1 MKLNKLF
8 VSALAALAFVACS
21 KDGETGAEGPESGQG
36 MSVTISLRNSGSA
49 AAQAAGKGTRA
60 AEAGFTQDAGTAI
73 ELKSITVFF
82 ADADGN
88 IVETGQF
95 DEAQLTAKKAV
106 FHGINPSATQAIA
119 AANYGDLLPS
129 ATPATI
135 TALKATE
142 LTLADYQSK
151 KLQTEVPLIS
161 GAANLVPD
169 EAANHPADVDHGD
182 DKIAWYKVSLDLVPV
197 LSRIEIGGNLTI
209 TSEMAE
215 GKFVYSAFT
224 MANVGLN
231 GLYEACKLGGGESG
245 ERVYT
250 NANATGFPATGDTS
264 PTPTWMYDALPNTD
278 LIAASGN
285 SASMEKVYAY
295 NVMPGDKP
303 EITLQFN
310 STPMQDLPEGA
321 PVPVSPK
328 AYIKIVNFAEGG
340 SMTLAPGKIYK
351 IEDISFNQDKVTML
365 DNQVLCVEVSVT
377 VQDWEIVDVENP
389 EFGD

>member
-36 MSVTISLRNSGSA
+36 MSVTISLRNSSSA
-49 AAQAAGKGTRA
+49 AAQAAGKGTRSS
-60 AEAGFTQDAGTAI
+60 ETDFTETTTI
-73 ELKSITVFF
+73 TLKKIKVFF

-88 IVETGQF
+88 IVDDGEFT
-95 DEAQLTAKKAV
+95 DEQIGDKLAV

-119 AANYGDLLPS
+119 AANYGELLS
-129 ATPATI
+129 STPATI
-135 TALKATE
+135 TALKATK
-142 LTLADYQSK
+142 LTLVDYQKS
-151 KLQTEVPLIS
+151 KLQEEVPLMS
-161 GAANLVPD
+161 
-169 EAANHPADVDHGD
+169 EAAALEENTDKEHPDTAGETDEEVT
-182 DKIAWYKVSLDLVPV
+182 WCKVSLDLVPV

-209 TSEMAE
+209 TSDME
-215 GKFVYSAFT
+215 GEFVYTAFT

-231 GLYEACKLGGGESG
+231 GLFPACTLGGDESG

-250 NANATGFPATGDTS
+250 NTNATGFPDTGDTS
-264 PTPTWMYDALPNTD
+264 PTPTWMYDALPNTN
-278 LIAASGN
+278 LIEAVGN
-285 SASMEKVYAY
+285 SAPMDKVYAY

-310 STPMQDLPEGA
+310 STPRQDLPEDA

-328 AYIKIVNFAEGG
+328 AYIKIVNFAEGAVNNP
-340 SMTLAPGKIYK
+340 MTLEPGKIYK

-365 DNQVLCVEVSVT
+365 DNQVLCVEVAVT
-377 VQDWEIVDVENP
+377 VQNWEIVDVENP
-389 EFGD
+389 EFGE

>member
-21 KDGETGAEGPESGQG
+21 KDGETGTEGPESGQG

-60 AEAGFTQDAGTAI
+60 AEEGFTQDAGKAI

-82 ADADGN
+82 ADASGN
-88 IVETGQF
+88 IVETGKF
-95 DEAQLTAKKAV
+95 DDTQLTAKQAV

-119 AANYGDLLPS
+119 AANYGDLLS
-129 ATPATI
+129 STPATI

-142 LTLADYQSK
+142 LTLANYQSK
-151 KLQTEVPLIS
+151 ELQTEVPLIS
-161 GAANLVPD
+161 VAANLVPD
-169 EAANHPADVDHGD
+169 EAANHPTDVTHGD
-182 DKIAWYKVSLDLVPV
+182 DKVAWYTVELHLVPV

-209 TSEMAE
+209 TSEMEE
-215 GKFVYSAFT
+215 GKFVYTEFT
-224 MANVGLN
+224 PANVGLN
-231 GLYEACKLGGGESG
+231 GLFPACTLGGDESG

-250 NANATGFPATGDTS
+250 NTNATGFPATGT
-264 PTPTWMYDALPNTD
+264 TPTWMYDALTSTD
-278 LIAASGN
+278 LIAAPGN
-285 SASMEKVYAY
+285 SASMGGVYAY

-310 STPMQDLPEGA
+310 STPRQDLPEGA

-340 SMTLAPGKIYK
+340 SMTLEPGKIYK
-351 IEDISFNQDKVTML
+351 INDISFNQDRVTML
-365 DNQVLCVEVSVT
+365 DNQVLCVEVTVT
-377 VQDWEIVDVENP
+377 VEDWEIVDVENP

>member
-60 AEAGFTQDAGTAI
+60 AVEEGFTQDAGKAI

-82 ADADGN
+82 ADASGN
-88 IVETGQF
+88 IVETGKF

-142 LTLADYQSK
+142 LTLANYQSK
-151 KLQTEVPLIS
+151 ALQTEVPLIS
-161 GAANLVPD
+161 VATDLVPD
-169 EAANHPADVDHGD
+169 EAANHPDDVDHGD

-209 TSEMAE
+209 TSDME
-215 GKFVYSAFT
+215 GEFVYTAFT
-224 MANVGLN
+224 MAHVGLN
-231 GLYEACKLGGGESG
+231 GLFPACTLGGDESG

-250 NANATGFPATGDTS
+250 NTNATGFPATGT
-264 PTPTWMYDALPNTD
+264 TPAWMYDALPDTD
-278 LIAASGN
+278 LIAAPGN
-285 SASMEKVYAY
+285 SASMEKV
-295 NVMPGDKP
+295 
-303 EITLQFN
+303 
-310 STPMQDLPEGA
+310 
-321 PVPVSPK
+321 
-328 AYIKIVNFAEGG
+328 
-340 SMTLAPGKIYK
+340 
-351 IEDISFNQDKVTML
+351 
-365 DNQVLCVEVSVT
+365 
-377 VQDWEIVDVENP
+377 
-389 EFGD
+389 

>member
-49 AAQAAGKGTRA
+49 AAQAAGKGTRSSETDFT
-60 AEAGFTQDAGTAI
+60 EATTI
-73 ELKSITVFF
+73 TLKKIKVFF

-88 IVETGQF
+88 IVDDGEFT
-95 DEAQLTAKKAV
+95 DEQIGDKLAV

-119 AANYGDLLPS
+119 AANYGELLS
-129 ATPATI
+129 STPATI
-135 TALKATE
+135 TALKATK
-142 LTLADYQSK
+142 LTLVDYQGS
-151 KLQTEVPLIS
+151 KLQEEVPLMS
-161 GAANLVPD
+161 
-169 EAANHPADVDHGD
+169 EAAALEENTDKEHPDTAGETDEEVT
-182 DKIAWYKVSLDLVPV
+182 WCKVSLNLVPV

-209 TSEMAE
+209 TSDME
-215 GKFVYSAFT
+215 GEFVYTEFT
-224 MANVGLN
+224 MAHVGLN
-231 GLYEACKLGGGESG
+231 GLFPACTLGGDESG

-250 NANATGFPATGDTS
+250 NTNATGFPATGT
-264 PTPTWMYDALPNTD
+264 TPAWMYDALPDTD
-278 LIAASGN
+278 LIAAPGN

-310 STPMQDLPEGA
+310 STPRQDLPEGA

-328 AYIKIVNFAEGG
+328 AYIKIVNFTDAAVDNK
-340 SMTLAPGKIYK
+340 MTLEPGKIYK
-351 IEDISFNQDKVTML
+351 IENISFPQDKVTML
-365 DNQVLCVEVSVT
+365 DNQVLCVEVTVT

-389 EFGD
+389 EFGE

>member
-60 AEAGFTQDAGTAI
+60 AVEEGFTQDAGKAI

-82 ADADGN
+82 ADASGN
-88 IVETGQF
+88 IVETGKF

-142 LTLADYQSK
+142 LTLANYQSK
-151 KLQTEVPLIS
+151 ALQTEVPLIS
-161 GAANLVPD
+161 VATDLVPD
-169 EAANHPADVDHGD
+169 EAANHPDDVDHGD

-209 TSEMAE
+209 TSDME
-215 GKFVYSAFT
+215 GEFVYTAFT
-224 MANVGLN
+224 MAHVGLN
-231 GLYEACKLGGGESG
+231 GLFPACTLGGDESG

-250 NANATGFPATGDTS
+250 NTNATGFPATGT
-264 PTPTWMYDALPNTD
+264 TPAWMYDALPDTD
-278 LIAASGN
+278 LIAAPGN

-310 STPMQDLPEGA
+310 STPRQDLPEGA

-328 AYIKIVNFAEGG
+328 AYIKIVNFTDAAVDNK
-340 SMTLAPGKIYK
+340 MTLGPGKIYK
-351 IEDISFNQDKVTML
+351 IENISFPQDKVTML
-365 DNQVLCVEVSVT
+365 DNQVLCVEVTVT